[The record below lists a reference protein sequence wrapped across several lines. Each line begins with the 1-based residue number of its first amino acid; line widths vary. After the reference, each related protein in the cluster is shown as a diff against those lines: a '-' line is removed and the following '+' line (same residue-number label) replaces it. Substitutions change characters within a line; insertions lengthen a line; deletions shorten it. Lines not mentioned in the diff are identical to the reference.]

1 MECLIKRSVAIC
13 LLLVNAGGVLA
24 SPVCNVAKENWMS
37 EPDLKQVLKRQGYLV
52 KTVRIDNGCY
62 EVYGLD
68 PLGRR
73 IQKHFDPATAKPASE
88 PSRSAYAPP

>member
-1 MECLIKRSVAIC
+1 MIVTPLQGAVQRCSLHA
-13 LLLVNAGGVLA
+13 LLLITT
-24 SPVCNVAKENWMS
+24 
-37 EPDLKQVLKRQGYLV
+37 QVLKRQGYLV